1 MRRRRVAGA
10 MEAFLGYTDYAVG
23 NYMEMAG
30 QWGQCFGNDHP
41 IHIELGAGRGKFSV
55 TLAEQYP
62 EINFI
67 AVEIKEEIL
76 IKAVEK
82 AAEKKLKNIRF
93 ICMDIKE
100 LRNVFQAGEASRVY
114 LNFSDPWPKRRHY
127 KRRLTYRGF
136 LAMYKE
142 ILMDKAEIHFK
153 TDAEELFEFS
163 LNEFLDTGFKVQNVS
178 LNLHRGDS
186 VFDIVTTEYEER
198 YRLLGKQIYR
208 LEAVVNK

>member
-10 MEAFLGYTDYAVG
+10 MEAFLEYTDLTVG
-23 NYMEMAG
+23 NYLEMAG
-30 QWGQCFGNDHP
+30 QWGLLFGNENP
-41 IHIELGAGRGKFSV
+41 IHVELGAGRGKFSV
-55 TLAEQYP
+55 TLAEKHP
-62 EINFI
+62 DINFI
-67 AVEIKEEIL
+67 AIEIKEEIL

-82 AAEKKLKNIRF
+82 AHAKGIPNIRF
-93 ICMDIKE
+93 VCMDIKD
-100 LRNVFQAGEASRVY
+100 LLSVFGTNEVSRIY
-114 LNFSDPWPKRRHY
+114 LNFSDPWPKKRHF

-136 LAMYKE
+136 LDMYKT
-142 ILMDKAEIHFK
+142 ILMERAEIHFK

-163 LNEFLDTGFKVQNVS
+163 LNEFLDTDFNVQNVS

-208 LEAVVNK
+208 LEAVIRK